1 MQLLDKTLAEDL
13 NNLGHTKNKNS
24 PWNIENLQYNTI
36 QRWKFQKKLMAFDIK
51 FFFQAILKRI
61 SSKEPH
67 YNHLQ
72 WVRRFLVQ

>member
-36 QRWKFQKKLMAFDIK
+36 QRWKFQKKTAGI
-51 FFFQAILKRI
+51 
-61 SSKEPH
+61 
-67 YNHLQ
+67 
-72 WVRRFLVQ
+72 